1 MVRSLKILEGKAFE
15 YPRAKLNDQSID
27 FQGGRTM
34 DRKYD
39 PQGGIPR
46 EGDAGKGRKFFSGMG
61 LGFLIMTLA
70 GGLLFFSAG
79 GAWAGNL
86 AAEVTYPLKTFQ
98 DGKARFYEYKTPD
111 GMTVKYFILKS
122 SDGVVRA
129 AFDACDVCWP
139 EGKGYQQKGDYMVCR
154 NCGRRF
160 ASVKV
165 NVITGGCNPGAL
177 HREVLGDQ
185 LVIKVKDILD
195 GKKYFNFAKRG

>member
-1 MVRSLKILEGKAFE
+1 
-15 YPRAKLNDQSID
+15 
-27 FQGGRTM
+27 M
-34 DRKYD
+34 DRKLD
-39 PQGGIPR
+39 PRRGILQ
-46 EGDAGKGRKFFSGMG
+46 EGNAVQGRKLFPVKGLPFFI
-61 LGFLIMTLA
+61 LTLA
-70 GGLLFFSAG
+70 GGLLFFFAG
-79 GAWAGNL
+79 GAWSGKP

-98 DGKARFYEYKTPD
+98 DGKARFYEFKTPD

-139 EGKGYQQKGDYMVCR
+139 EGKGYVQKGDFMVCR

-177 HREVLGDQ
+177 QRQVVGDQ
-185 LVIKVKDILD
+185 LVIKVKDIIE
-195 GKKYFNFAKRG
+195 GKKYFNLSKRG

>member
-1 MVRSLKILEGKAFE
+1 
-15 YPRAKLNDQSID
+15 
-27 FQGGRTM
+27 M
-34 DRKYD
+34 DRTYD
-39 PQGGIPR
+39 LRTGIPQ
-46 EGDAGKGRKFFSGMG
+46 KGNAMKGWRSFTGMG
-61 LGFLIMTLA
+61 LRFLILTLA
-70 GGLLFFSAG
+70 GGFLFFSPG

-86 AAEVTYPLKTFQ
+86 SAEVTYPLKTFQ

-139 EGKGYQQKGDYMVCR
+139 EGKGYQQKGDYMVCG

-177 HREVLGDQ
+177 QREVSGDK
-185 LVIKVKDILD
+185 LVIKVKDIME

>member
-1 MVRSLKILEGKAFE
+1 MERKLDPRRGILQEG
-15 YPRAKLNDQSID
+15 NSVQ
-27 FQGGRTM
+27 
-34 DRKYD
+34 
-39 PQGGIPR
+39 
-46 EGDAGKGRKFFSGMG
+46 GRKFFPVKG
-61 LGFLIMTLA
+61 LPFLVLTLA
-70 GGLLFFSAG
+70 GGLLLFSAG
-79 GAWAGNL
+79 GAWSGNP

-139 EGKGYQQKGDYMVCR
+139 EGKGYVQKGDFMVCR

-177 HREVLGDQ
+177 QRQVVGDQ
-185 LVIKVKDILD
+185 LVVKVKDIIA
-195 GKKYFNFAKRG
+195 GKKYFNFSKRG